1 MNITDYEPKTGGRE
15 HELCCEGNSNMDPLD
30 EILMLAR
37 RQKKENIVPF
47 NEQKMA
53 ALDRALGLI

>member
-37 RQKKENIVPF
+37 R
-47 NEQKMA
+47 
-53 ALDRALGLI
+53 